1 MKHIYYLHEN
11 GDLIHKGEIDGSI
24 AADIRESPFARGLW
38 FLDIDNRED
47 AWNILVEALAGGAKA
62 GRIQELAELWGCNDS
77 DALNYA
83 QRLGVLLEKDGAAW
97 CATRSDFI
105 DLQAS
110 PAGFGDTALEAMA
123 ALAKELGYRPSK
135 LWGNT
140 FENLLAAGE
149 DDEVEN
155 GQFGV
160 GA

>member
-11 GDLIHKGEIDGSI
+11 GDLIHKGKIDGSI

-38 FLDIDNRED
+38 FLDTDNRED
-47 AWNILVEALAGGAKA
+47 AWSILVEALAGGAKA
-62 GRIQELAELWGCNDS
+62 KRIQELAELWGCNDNDS
-77 DALNYA
+77 PNYA
-83 QRLGVLLEKDGAAW
+83 QRLGFLLGKDGSAW

-105 DLQAS
+105 NLQES

-123 ALAKELGYRPSK
+123 ALAKELGYHPSK
-135 LWGNT
+135 MWGST
-140 FENLLAAGE
+140 FRDLLTAEE
-149 DDEVEN
+149 DDEIEN